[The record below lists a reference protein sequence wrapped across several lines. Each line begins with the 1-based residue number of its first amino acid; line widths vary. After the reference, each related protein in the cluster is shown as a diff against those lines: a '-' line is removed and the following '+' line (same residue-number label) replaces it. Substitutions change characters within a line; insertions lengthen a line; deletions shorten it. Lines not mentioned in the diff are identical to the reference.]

1 MLDLGKWSVVITI
14 VSIIQIVGYFV
25 ACAEIPKIAKD
36 KGHEQVSSIVLF
48 FFGLPYMI
56 YVASLPDLKARKAE
70 TKNIF
75 DNTSVVNNPSV
86 TNSSATNTYNSSS
99 TANVGYNNTSNP
111 KTNRPSK
118 NGESNLE
125 QWICP
130 ECKWIN
136 TGTHKGCQ
144 KCGYGSYEKNSA
156 VGGWTCPEC
165 GCSNLINRITC
176 SKCGIKKPL

>member
-1 MLDLGKWSVVITI
+1 MNKQKMLETVTPEVKKELKSPYSAVLCPPEDLRVVPKGQGTDGSKKFTI
-14 VSIIQIVGYFV
+14 YGYV
-25 ACAEIPKIAKD
+25 D
-36 KGHEQVSSIVLF
+36 
-48 FFGLPYMI
+48 
-56 YVASLPDLKARKAE
+56 SLPDLKARKAE

-165 GCSNLINRITC
+165 GRSNLISRITC